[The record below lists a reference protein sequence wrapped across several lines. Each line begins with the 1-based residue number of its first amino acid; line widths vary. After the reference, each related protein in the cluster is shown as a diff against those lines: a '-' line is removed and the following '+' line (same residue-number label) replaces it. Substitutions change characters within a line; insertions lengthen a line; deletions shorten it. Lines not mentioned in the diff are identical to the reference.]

1 MTDLGFRANLDG
13 YLDASLDLM
22 HHVGS
27 RTAVRI
33 AETRHRLV
41 SVQAPVQL
49 TALQEEIRRGV
60 LEGIGGLPE
69 PEPESG
75 REHAPRPAAEPG
87 SASLQWLGGQDLGTH
102 RVDRV
107 VFHSLP
113 SVPVPA
119 TLYRP
124 LPALSAAGPAVLFV
138 CGHTAEGKAAP
149 EYQAVCARLAAAGLV
164 VLAIDPWGQ
173 GERLGYL
180 DADGTLRV
188 PGGTAEHTY
197 AGLQSWWLGQSTV
210 RWFLHDAR
218 RALDTLCELPEV
230 DPARI
235 GLTGNSGGG
244 MLCTLLGAIEPR
256 VAATAVATYVSSR
269 EAIWE
274 TGKHQDA
281 EQVLLGGTRSGVDHA
296 ELLAAMA
303 PRPLAVLAADFDFFP
318 IEGTLDAVRRARHAY
333 GILGV
338 PERLRLVRAPVT
350 HSYAPALAMAAE
362 EFFIETLGA
371 RGRSREGEDP
381 RLLPPEGLRCTR
393 SGQVATDVPSARFLH
408 DLHLAELDRLERRA
422 SPVPAQ
428 AAHWVREQVQRARQL
443 PEDGHARWLPGPE
456 GALHGFWRSEVDLW
470 GAGVLL
476 APAAGGHGRASA
488 LRIVLPADGTA
499 GLTGEH
505 PLVHVAGPE
514 EVLLVLDVR
523 GIGALTPHDKDG
535 RLPQHQASST
545 YKLLCDLLWLG
556 DSLVAGR
563 AFDVIRAIDVLL
575 GDRSGA
581 HGMEGLTAITSVH
594 LHAEGRGTLPAVL
607 AAVVDDRITAVH
619 VGEGLEQFEDQLRAR
634 LHDDGQGS
642 WQAVLPGLPRH
653 APFTA
658 LRDYLG
664 ARLVLKPPR

>member
-22 HHVGS
+22 RHVGS
-27 RTAVRI
+27 RTAAML
-33 AETRHRLV
+33 AETRDRLT
-41 SVQAPVQL
+41 SVQEPAQIS
-49 TALQEEIRRGV
+49 ALQEEIRRGV
-60 LEGIGGLPE
+60 LAGIGGLPE
-69 PEPESG
+69 PETEPS
-75 REHAPRPAAEPG
+75 PG
-87 SASLQWLGGQDLGTH
+87 SASLQWRGGQNLSTH

-107 VFHSLP
+107 VLSSLS
-113 SVPVPA
+113 SVSVPA

-124 LPALSAAGPAVLFV
+124 LPALSDPGPAVLFV
-138 CGHTAEGKAAP
+138 CGHTAEGKADP

-180 DADGTLRV
+180 DADGSPLV

-218 RALDTLCELPEV
+218 RGLDALSELPEV

-256 VAATAVATYVSSR
+256 VAAVAVATYVSSR
-269 EAIWE
+269 EAIWG

-296 ELLAAMA
+296 ELLAAVA

-318 IEGTLDAVRRARHAY
+318 IEGTLDAVERAGHVYR
-333 GILGV
+333 LLEV

-350 HSYAPALAMAAE
+350 HSYAAALAGAAE
-362 EFFIETLGA
+362 EFFVEELEA
-371 RGRSREGEDP
+371 RGRSTGGEDP
-381 RLLPPEGLRCTR
+381 RLLPPEDLRCTR
-393 SGQVATDVPSARFLH
+393 SGQVALDDPSARFLH
-408 DLHLAELDRLERRA
+408 DLHLAELDRLDQHEG
-422 SPVPAQ
+422 PTPEQ
-428 AAHWVREQVQRARQL
+428 AARWVREQVQRDRRI
-443 PEDGHARWLPGPE
+443 PEHGHARWLPGPE
-456 GALHGFWRSEVDLW
+456 GSLHGIWHSEVDLW

-476 APAAGGHGRASA
+476 PPEAHGRTGDRA
-488 LRIVLPADGTA
+488 LRIVLPTGGTT
-499 GLTGEH
+499 GLASDH
-505 PLVHVAGPE
+505 PLLQGVGPGE
-514 EVLLVLDVR
+514 ARLVLDVR
-523 GIGALTPHDKDG
+523 GTGALTPHDKDG
-535 RLPQHQASST
+535 RTPEHQASST

-563 AFDVIRAIDVLL
+563 AFDVTRAIDVLL
-575 GDRSGA
+575 GDKTGPPGA
-581 HGMEGLTAITSVH
+581 EGLTARTPVH
-594 LHAEGRGTLPAVL
+594 LHAEGGSTLPAVL
-607 AAVVDDRITAVH
+607 AAVVDERITAVH
-619 VGEGLEQFEDQLRAR
+619 VGDGLGQLEKQLRSR
-634 LHDDGQGS
+634 LHDDGQGR

-653 APFTA
+653 GPLTA
-658 LRDYLG
+658 LRDHLG
-664 ARLVLKPPR
+664 ARLVLTPPR